1 MPRRE
6 LIFESE
12 TFGRRTLEIAEVMHN
27 ELVASI
33 RKEIEQRIHAELLAE
48 IAATEAELQQ
58 KEAEIT
64 STMNG
69 DGFNYGAV
77 LKLRTESLELSA
89 YLKGLLFRATGAS
102 IRG

>member
-1 MPRRE
+1 
-6 LIFESE
+6 
-12 TFGRRTLEIAEVMHN
+12 
-27 ELVASI
+27 
-33 RKEIEQRIHAELLAE
+33 
-48 IAATEAELQQ
+48 
-58 KEAEIT
+58 
-64 STMNG
+64 MNG